1 MMQKILY
8 PERARWPELTRRPA
22 FSFETLEAQIAPVLA
37 DVRARGEEAVRA
49 YTRRF
54 DGVEIDDPA
63 VPPEALAAAREAVP
77 ADLRAAIRL
86 AKRNIETFHAAQVE
100 RPVRIETAPGV
111 VCRRKSVAIERVGL
125 YVPGG
130 TAPLFSTVLMLG
142 IPARLAGCR
151 EVVLCTPPGPDGA
164 VHPALLFAAHL
175 LGLDRVFRIGG
186 AQAVAA
192 MAYGAG
198 SVPRVDKIFGPGN
211 QYVTVAKQLVSR
223 EGVAIDMPAGPTEV
237 AVVIDETA
245 RPDFV
250 AADLLSQAEHG
261 PDSQVV
267 LLSTCLNNVD
277 KVLEAVRRQLE
288 SLPRKSIAEQ
298 SLAHS
303 KAVVFETMEEVMDF
317 ANAYAAEHLIL
328 AVENP
333 EALAERVVNAGSVF
347 LGHLTPEAV
356 GDYASGTNHT
366 LPTNGYARA
375 YAGVSVDAFVKK
387 ITFQALTEEGLRSI
401 GPAVETMA
409 RAEALDGHARA
420 VTIRLAALD
429 AAPPPALPPRV
440 GRVHRQTKETDV
452 HVALDLDGRGRAD
465 VHTGLGFFD
474 HMLEQI
480 ARHAGFDLTVHVAG
494 DLHVDEHHTIEDT
507 ALALGAALL
516 DALGDKRGIERYGF
530 LLPMDDALA
539 QVALDLSGRSWLVW
553 DVPLKRERLG
563 DVPAEMFFH
572 FFKSFSDAA
581 KCNLNVKAEGENEHH
596 VIEAVFKAFARALRQ
611 AVRRDA
617 DRMDVLPSTKGTL

>member
-1 MMQKILY
+1 MMEKILY
-8 PERARWPELTRRPA
+8 PERSRWPELTRRPA
-22 FSFETLEAQIAPVLA
+22 FSFETLAAQIAPVLA
-37 DVRARGEEAVRA
+37 DVRARGIEAVRE

-54 DGVEIDDPA
+54 DGVELDDPA
-63 VPPEALAAAREAVP
+63 APPEALAAAAEAVP
-77 ADLRAAIRL
+77 AELRAAIRL
-86 AKRNIETFHAAQVE
+86 ARRNIETFHAAQLE
-100 RPVRIETAPGV
+100 RSARIETAPGV
-111 VCRRKSVAIERVGL
+111 VCWRKSVALERVGL

-130 TAPLFSTVLMLG
+130 TAPLFSTALMLG
-142 IPARLAGCR
+142 VPARLAGCR
-151 EVVLCTPPGPDGA
+151 EIVLCTPPGPGGA
-164 VHPALLFAAHL
+164 VPPAIAFTANL

-211 QYVTVAKQLVSR
+211 QYVTVAKQLVQR

-237 AVVIDETA
+237 AVVLDETA

-267 LLSTCLNNVD
+267 LLSTCLNTVEN
-277 KVLEAVRRQLE
+277 VLEAVDRQLE
-288 SLPRKSIAEQ
+288 NLPRKSIAEQ
-298 SLAHS
+298 SLKNS
-303 KAVVFETMEEVMDF
+303 KAIVFETMDEAMDF

-420 VTIRLAALD
+420 VAIRLAALE

-452 HVALDLDGRGRAD
+452 HVALALDGRGRAD

-480 ARHAGFDLTVHVAG
+480 ARHGGFDLTVHVAG

-539 QVALDLSGRSWLVW
+539 QVALDLSGRSRLVW

-563 DVPAEMFFH
+563 DVPAEMFAH

-581 KCNLNVKAEGENEHH
+581 KCNLNIRAEGENEHH
-596 VIEAVFKAFARALRQ
+596 KIEAVFKAFARALRQ
-611 AVRRDA
+611 AVRRDPA
-617 DRMDVLPSTKGTL
+617 RMDVLPSTKGTL

>member
-22 FSFETLEAQIAPVLA
+22 FPFEALEAQIAPVLA
-37 DVRARGEEAVRA
+37 DVRARGIEAVRA

-54 DGVEIDDPA
+54 DGVAIDDPA

-86 AKRNIETFHAAQVE
+86 ARRNIETFHAAQVE

-111 VCRRKSVAIERVGL
+111 VCWRKPVAIERVGL

-142 IPARLAGCR
+142 VPARLAGCR
-151 EVVLCTPPGPDGA
+151 EIVLCTPPGPDGA
-164 VHPALLFAAHL
+164 VHPALLYAAHL

-211 QYVTVAKQLVSR
+211 QYVTVAKQLVTR
-223 EGVAIDMPAGPTEV
+223 DGVAVDMPAGPTEV

-277 KVLEAVRRQLE
+277 KVLEAVHRQLE

-347 LGHLTPEAV
+347 LGRLTPEAV

-387 ITFQALTEEGLRSI
+387 ITFQTLTEEGLRTI

-420 VTIRLAALD
+420 VTIRLEALD
-429 AAPPPALPPRV
+429 DAVPPALPSRV

-452 HVALDLDGRGRAD
+452 HVALTLDGHGRAD

-480 ARHAGFDLTVHVAG
+480 ARHGGFDLTVHVAG
-494 DLHVDEHHTIEDT
+494 DLHVDEHHTVEDT

-581 KCNLNVKAEGENEHH
+581 KCNLNVKAEGENAHH

>member
-8 PERARWPELTRRPA
+8 PERARWPELIRRPA
-22 FSFETLEAQIAPVLA
+22 FPFEALEAQIAPVLA
-37 DVRARGEEAVRA
+37 DVRARGDEAVRE

-211 QYVTVAKQLVSR
+211 QYVTVAKQLVTR
-223 EGVAIDMPAGPTEV
+223 DGVAIDMPAGPTEV

-429 AAPPPALPPRV
+429 AAAPPALPPRV

-452 HVALDLDGRGRAD
+452 HVALDLDGRGPPRRPRR
-465 VHTGLGFFD
+465 
-474 HMLEQI
+474 Q
-480 ARHAGFDLTVHVAG
+480 ARH
-494 DLHVDEHHTIEDT
+494 
-507 ALALGAALL
+507 
-516 DALGDKRGIERYGF
+516 R
-530 LLPMDDALA
+530 
-539 QVALDLSGRSWLVW
+539 
-553 DVPLKRERLG
+553 
-563 DVPAEMFFH
+563 
-572 FFKSFSDAA
+572 
-581 KCNLNVKAEGENEHH
+581 
-596 VIEAVFKAFARALRQ
+596 
-611 AVRRDA
+611 AVRLPPPHGRRPRA
-617 DRMDVLPSTKGTL
+617 GRARPLGPKLARVGRAAETRAPRRRARRDVLPLLQILLGRGEVQPERQGRGRERAPRDRGRLQSLRPRAPAGRPPRRRPDGRAAEHEGGAVIRIPLSAARTTLRLFRSAYCVKEASTNGSATLRTTHYEIEDSRQ